1 MWIVLVDEYNSTG
14 QNSGLD
20 ERSSLQVAV
29 EVKLEACFE
38 MAFVVGCL
46 SASVTASHSADVQ
59 AIRPL
64 LVEGRSQMQ
73 DVDQV
78 AVAVVAVVVLAVAD
92 VSPIARM
99 LVVKEHH

>member
-1 MWIVLVDEYNSTG
+1 MLVDGYNSTG

-20 ERSSLQVAV
+20 ERSSLQVVV
-29 EVKLEACFE
+29 EAKLEACFE

-78 AVAVVAVVVLAVAD
+78 AVAVAVAAVVVLAVAD